1 MQAYVCS
8 GVLRQNERLCTV
20 WAPRLDLGKIK
31 SKIKFAFLLPT
42 ILETVNYLAG
52 K

>member
-1 MQAYVCS
+1 MYVQEF
-8 GVLRQNERLCTV
+8 LDKMRDCTV
-20 WAPRLDLGKIK
+20 WAPKLDLGKIK